1 MEWGDEYKA
10 KLVTPQEAVKVV
22 KSGDRVVTPLIVK
35 DATLSTA
42 LFERRNEL
50 KNVKIMRMGHGANPG
65 WLNPGYEDVFPLTL
79 SLYVGD
85 TARPLLDAQKADF
98 QPGIF
103 SLEFKALDERPPGER
118 KDVDVLFVVTSA
130 PDSNGFCSFGYDLWH
145 KKEYAKRAKIVIAEV
160 DERQIRT
167 YGDNFIHVSDIDYF
181 VENTPPL
188 LTDADVRKMLA
199 SVEPEERRNKLW
211 DILKDV
217 EIERRN
223 EWFPLLMSVKTE
235 LLNFAPKMI
244 GTAEP
249 EEEVK
254 TIAGYVSA
262 IIQDGDVL
270 QFGGGAPS
278 TQLVRCG
285 VLEGKHELGVHTEM
299 ACRGLVTAIRD
310 GIVTNKRKNLHQG
323 KSVFTTLMGLS
334 QKEIAWCHNNP
345 LIELYGADYVTNI
358 KTVSSVNNYVAI
370 NSAISIDLTGQINAE
385 TVFAGR
391 IWNGA
396 LGQVDQHIGAVLSK
410 GGKAITCVRSTGL
423 GGAISKIV
431 PQHEPGT
438 VVSVPRYFTD
448 HVVSEYG
455 IAKLL
460 GKTQRER
467 AAELIAIA
475 HPKFRAEL
483 KEEAKKLFG

>member
-1 MEWGDEYKA
+1 MEWKDEYKA
-10 KLVTPQEAVKVV
+10 KLVAPQEAVKVV

-130 PDSNGFCSFGYDLWH
+130 PDNNGFCSFGYDLWQ
-145 KKEYAKRAKIVIAEV
+145 KKEYAKRAKIVIAEA

-188 LTDADVRKMLA
+188 LTDADIRKMLA
-199 SVEPEERRNKLW
+199 SVQPEERRNKLW

-235 LLNFAPKMI
+235 FLNFAPKMI

-285 VLEGKHELGVHTEM
+285 VLEGKHDLGAHTEM
-299 ACRGLVTAIRD
+299 ACRGLVTAMRE

-334 QKEIAWCHNNP
+334 QEEIAWCHNNP

-391 IWNGA
+391 VWNGA

-448 HVVSEYG
+448 YVVSEYG
-455 IAKLL
+455 IARLL